1 MTDYKAP
8 WSTSLKWM
16 SWATTIVIC
25 TGAIA
30 FAVMKLYFVAPLL
43 LIVLIAAAP
52 FAIRGY
58 TINADSLVVH
68 RLFWDTD
75 LPLADLQAAEFN
87 PNAMKKS
94 WRTAGNG
101 GLYSFT
107 GYFSNKTLG
116 DYRALV
122 TDPALSVILRFPT
135 EIVVVSPDS
144 PETFVQNILTQTRAS
159 NP

>member
-1 MTDYKAP
+1 MLDYKAP
-8 WSTSLKWM
+8 WSISLKWV
-16 SWATTIVIC
+16 SWVTTMVLC
-25 TGAIA
+25 TGAIS

-43 LIVLIAAAP
+43 LIVLISAAP
-52 FAIRGY
+52 FTIRGY
-58 TINADSLVVH
+58 TINGHSLVVH

-75 LPLADLQAAEFN
+75 LPLGGLQAAEFN

-122 TDPALSVILRFPT
+122 TNPALSVVLRFPT
-135 EIVVVSPDS
+135 ETIVVSPDS
-144 PETFVQNILTQTRAS
+144 PEAFVQNLLNQTHAS